1 MSLVSLTNTGGS
13 LVVNP
18 PLGGVQEINLNDY
31 FNLFNASNNTIDV
44 PVDSGTT
51 SVLNNNLP
59 YTDYASLLSGV
70 DGSVNAIILDAG
82 GDLYVGGD
90 FTTAGGNP
98 ANNIAKWDGSA
109 WSALGTGL
117 DGAVYALTFDNNGVL
132 YAGGDMSGNL
142 SKWDGTTWTSLG
154 AGLDGP
160 VYALTVDTQ
169 TNILYF
175 GGLFSVPYS
184 NIASIN
190 TSTNTVIDNGGADG
204 AIRALA
210 YVNFNGNPA
219 YTNVVAGGDFNVIGS
234 NSLGSSPYMARLYV
248 PDVNQWSNLQA
259 NLNGPVYSIR
269 STSSGLLYVG
279 GNFTNSPV
287 TRVGVFYANFDGA
300 SFTWTA
306 FGSGVNATVKA
317 LAIDGSANVFAG
329 GDFTT
334 AGGSTANHIAKW
346 DGAAWS
352 TYGSGTNAAVN
363 ALATVSN
370 TLYIG
375 GDFTQANGATMNYI
389 TEHPISG
396 VSGAVD
402 VSVNSKFLYSMY
414 ENQQI
419 NVFVTNAGTPYTNGL
434 LI

>member
-18 PLGGVQEINLNDY
+18 ALGGVQEINLNDY

-44 PVDSGTT
+44 PVSSGTT

-70 DGSVNAIILDAG
+70 DGSVNAIILDAS
-82 GDLYVGGD
+82 GDLYVGGA
-90 FTTAGGNP
+90 FTAAGDVS
-98 ANNIAKWDGSA
+98 ANNIAKWNGSA
-109 WSALGTGL
+109 WSALGSGL
-117 DGAVYALTFDNNGVL
+117 DGAVYALTFDINGVL
-132 YAGGDMSGNL
+132 YAGGDMTDNL

-154 AGLDGP
+154 AGLNGP
-160 VYALTVDTQ
+160 VYALTFDYTAG
-169 TNILYF
+169 NILYF
-175 GGLFSVPYS
+175 GGLFSAPSS

-190 TSTNTVIDNGGADG
+190 TSTNTVINNGGADG
-204 AIRALA
+204 AVRALT
-210 YVNFNGNPA
+210 YTMLDNGQFANLI
-219 YTNVVAGGDFNVIGS
+219 AGGDFNVIGT
-234 NSLGSSPYMARLYV
+234 NSLNSPYIARLYLGV
-248 PDVNQWSNLQA
+248 GTDYVSWSSLTSVNGSVHAL
-259 NLNGPVYSIR
+259 R
-269 STSSGLLYVG
+269 STPLGLLYVG
-279 GNFTNSPV
+279 GNFTTPV
-287 TRVGVFYANFDGA
+287 TRVGLFTA
-300 SFTWTA
+300 SFSGSPSTWTA
-306 FGSGVNATVKA
+306 YGTGVNDVVKA
-317 LAIDGSANVFAG
+317 LALDGSGNVFAG

-334 AGGSTANHIAKW
+334 AGESTANRIAKW

-396 VSGAVD
+396 LSGAVD
-402 VSVNSKFLYSMY
+402 VSVNSKFLYSLN

-419 NVFVTNAGTPYTNGL
+419 NVFVSNSGVSYTNGL